1 MTNFTCTIRSS
12 YLFEVYIMM
21 NEIKDNTYGH
31 TYSESFK
38 SNRCIWG
45 GKASLAS
52 K

>member
-12 YLFEVYIMM
+12 SLLEVYIM
-21 NEIKDNTYGH
+21 NEINDITYGH

-38 SNRCIWG
+38 SNSCIWG